1 MTSARTCAFCDNPAK
16 LTREH
21 IYGQWLKSFAQ
32 SPYPKTEH
40 ITSLRRIDPDTGTNI
55 NSVGRGKLNRPGK
68 PYSHQLRIVCESCNN
83 TWMSAIQEE
92 AKDRLIPLINGN
104 WPKLNEIALK
114 AISSYATMVTMVIEF
129 ADLNTLTTSLESR
142 KLFKNSREPNTNWQI
157 LVGLCNNIDE
167 QTGAFWHRGG
177 KLLFSEE
184 GQVTDKPNAQTT
196 TFILGKCFIYTISGP
211 IQFLMP
217 PLEYASHLG
226 IRLFWPLL
234 DAEPKRPLVFT
245 KDGVNRVATN
255 TTLADF

>member
-1 MTSARTCAFCDNPAK
+1 MVEILRP
-16 LTREH
+16 
-21 IYGQWLKSFAQ
+21 

-40 ITSLRRIDPDTGTNI
+40 ITSLERLNPNTGTNI

-68 PYSHQLRIVCESCNN
+68 PYYSSAKNCLCKSCNN

-142 KLFKNSREPNTNWQI
+142 KLFKNSREPNTNRQI
-157 LVGLCNNIDE
+157 LGQANQELFGTE
-167 QTGAFWHRGG
+167 EG

-245 KDGVNRVATN
+245 KDGVNRVASS